1 MSRQSTQE
9 MHTVIRKSTS
19 AGGSEHECYG
29 GHYPWVNRRPLSTCK
44 YGVQGHGVHG
54 LKVSVDRREGSGC
67 VARVCSSSVEEAAGR
82 IELILIFSGF
92 CISLQIYCLMV
103 S

>member
-1 MSRQSTQE
+1 M
-9 MHTVIRKSTS
+9 
-19 AGGSEHECYG
+19 
-29 GHYPWVNRRPLSTCK
+29 
-44 YGVQGHGVHG
+44 
-54 LKVSVDRREGSGC
+54 DRREGSGC

>member
-1 MSRQSTQE
+1 MGQQAPITHLKVWSS
-9 MHTVIRKSTS
+9 S
-19 AGGSEHECYG
+19 
-29 GHYPWVNRRPLSTCK
+29 
-44 YGVQGHGVHG
+44 HGVHG
-54 LKVSVDRREGSGC
+54 LKVSVDRREGSRC
-67 VARVCSSSVEEAAGR
+67 AARVCLSSMEEAVGR